1 LSRVEYGVGPDLPAA
16 STWAISGVWFAA
28 SMMLLIGTFEI
39 LAGLAAILDDD
50 FFITTHHYTFH
61 LSVST
66 WGWIHLALGILMV
79 VAGSALFSG
88 RAWAAIVALGLA
100 MLSAVANFLFI
111 PHYPWWSLLMIAI
124 DAWIIWS
131 LTRPGAIV
139 ET

>member
-1 LSRVEYGVGPDLPAA
+1 
-16 STWAISGVWFAA
+16 
-28 SMMLLIGTFEI
+28 
-39 LAGLAAILDDD
+39 
-50 FFITTHHYTFH
+50 
-61 LSVST
+61 
-66 WGWIHLALGILMV
+66 MV

-100 MLSAVANFLFI
+100 MVSAVANFLFI

-131 LTRPGAIV
+131 LTRPGAVV

>member
-1 LSRVEYGVGPDLPAA
+1 MSRVEYGAGPDLPAA

-50 FFITTHHYTFH
+50 FFIATHHYTFH
-61 LSVST
+61 LSVSA
-66 WGWIHLALGILMV
+66 WGWIHLVLGILMV

-88 RAWAAIVALGLA
+88 RAWAAIVALVLA

-124 DAWIIWS
+124 DSWIIWS
-131 LTRPGAIV
+131 LTRPGAV